1 MKPFNDRRSPRILI
15 DYVKLVLREN
25 SSLLKQDCNIQIPSD
40 IFHMEQENL
49 YTFITKDVY
58 PIITE
63 HGSNIPQI
71 NFIISELSKFISMY
85 QHYYGEPKEQTI

>member
-15 DYVKLVLREN
+15 SHTKLVLKEN
-25 SSLLKQDCNIQIPSD
+25 SNLLKQDCNIQIPSD
-40 IFHMEQENL
+40 IIYMEQENL

-63 HGSNIPQI
+63 QGSNIPQI
-71 NFIISELSKFISMY
+71 NFIISELSKFINMY
-85 QHYYGEPKEQTI
+85 QHYYGEPKTQTI

>member
-15 DYVKLVLREN
+15 DYAKLVLKEN
-25 SSLLKQDCNIQIPSD
+25 SNLLKQDCNIEIPSD
-40 IFHMEQENL
+40 IFYMEQENL

-58 PIITE
+58 PIIKR

-71 NFIISELSKFISMY
+71 NFIISELSKFINMY
-85 QHYYGEPKEQTI
+85 QHYYGEPEVQTI